1 MFDLMLKNFLDAQGI
16 NLADL
21 VQKAQVAV
29 ATFERLQKDVDFIKN
44 HLIKEG
50 TNDTSSAE
58 RITSDTAEPGQ

>member
-1 MFDLMLKNFLDAQGI
+1 MIDLMLKNFLDAQGI

-44 HLIKEG
+44 HLTNGG
-50 TNDTSSAE
+50 TDVTDH
-58 RITSDTAEPGQ
+58 ITINTDRPGE